1 MGLLGFL
8 ENDVLV
14 MMEFR
19 VKQDM
24 VLVKSLSLVLEKKC
38 FSEINNRELQQD

>member
-24 VLVKSLSLVLEKKC
+24 VLVKSLKSCFEKEML
-38 FSEINNRELQQD
+38 FRNQ